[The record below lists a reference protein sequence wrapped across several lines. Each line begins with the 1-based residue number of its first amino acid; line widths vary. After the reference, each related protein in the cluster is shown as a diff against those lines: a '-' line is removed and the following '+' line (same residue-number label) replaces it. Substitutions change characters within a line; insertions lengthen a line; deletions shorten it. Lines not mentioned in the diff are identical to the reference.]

1 MEKQNW
7 KLTNISEERNGIVY
21 YRIIATNDVGE
32 TKKGEYGAFVE
43 SFKNIE
49 NCGDADIRGGYIRGG
64 ADIRGGVIRGG
75 DISGDAVIRG
85 GYISGGDISGGDIS
99 GGVIRGD
106 AVIRNQE
113 MWFLACGVGSENGD
127 LAAYMT
133 KENTIEVTRGCFVG
147 SLEEFKN
154 KVNEVHANNTQIN
167 KQYMLLIQVI
177 EDEFEKFVKCEV
189 SE

>member
-1 MEKQNW
+1 
-7 KLTNISEERNGIVY
+7 
-21 YRIIATNDVGE
+21 
-32 TKKGEYGAFVE
+32 
-43 SFKNIE
+43 
-49 NCGDADIRGGYIRGG
+49 
-64 ADIRGGVIRGG
+64 
-75 DISGDAVIRG
+75 
-85 GYISGGDISGGDIS
+85 
-99 GGVIRGD
+99 
-106 AVIRNQE
+106 